1 MKNINEFVLNLKLND
16 ETSSSGT
23 VSIKTRDDID
33 DKFKWN
39 IEDMYPNHD
48 LWQRDVDTSLAMSSE
63 FIKLKG
69 KIIDSAQSL
78 FDAFTARDAIWQKIE
93 KAFVYSRMRRDEDN
107 RNELYQGMCDK
118 AQSAISKIN
127 ANMSFF
133 TPELLESSKDVI
145 DEFIDQ
151 LPQLSQY
158 KFLIDDMF
166 REKEHSLSQ
175 KEENILAQMGE
186 LMSAT
191 NNIFTMLNNAD
202 LTFGQITDKN
212 GESIEIT
219 HGNYISY
226 MENQDKNVR
235 KQAYEAMYTSYKNL
249 INTISTTY
257 NFNTKTDAVYA
268 KIRKYPS
275 SRAAAL
281 SSDNIDEVVYD
292 NLISV
297 VEKNLPTMHKYM
309 AIRKKMLGLETLNM
323 TDVYVPLVKIPQ
335 NPTSI
340 PGEKLNFQQAVDIMC
355 EALAPLGE
363 KYVSDVKAGVS
374 AGWIDVYE
382 NQGKTSGAYSF
393 GSYDSMPYI
402 LLNFASSL
410 KDVFTLVH
418 EMGHSMHSFYTRA
431 TQPYTYGDHSIFT
444 AEVASTVNENLLV
457 KYLLSKEE
465 NTEMRKYLINYHI
478 EEFRTTV
485 FRQTMF
491 AEFEKWSHEQI
502 EKGEPL
508 TAQSMCAYYLKL
520 NQKYF
525 GNEVEMD
532 DLIQYEWARIPHF
545 YNAFY
550 VYKYATGYSAAAAI
564 SDIILNEGPDDYL
577 KFLTTGSSNHPIPL
591 LKIAGVDM
599 SGKEPIERA
608 MKVFRSLVEQL
619 DELS

>member
-1 MKNINEFVLNLKLND
+1 M
-16 ETSSSGT
+16 
-23 VSIKTRDDID
+23 
-33 DKFKWN
+33 
-39 IEDMYPNHD
+39 
-48 LWQRDVDTSLAMSSE
+48 
-63 FIKLKG
+63 
-69 KIIDSAQSL
+69 
-78 FDAFTARDAIWQKIE
+78 
-93 KAFVYSRMRRDEDN
+93 
-107 RNELYQGMCDK
+107 
-118 AQSAISKIN
+118 
-127 ANMSFF
+127 
-133 TPELLESSKDVI
+133 
-145 DEFIDQ
+145 
-151 LPQLSQY
+151 
-158 KFLIDDMF
+158 
-166 REKEHSLSQ
+166 
-175 KEENILAQMGE
+175 
-186 LMSAT
+186 
-191 NNIFTMLNNAD
+191 
-202 LTFGQITDKN
+202 
-212 GESIEIT
+212 
-219 HGNYISY
+219 
-226 MENQDKNVR
+226 
-235 KQAYEAMYTSYKNL
+235 
-249 INTISTTY
+249 
-257 NFNTKTDAVYA
+257 
-268 KIRKYPS
+268 
-275 SRAAAL
+275 
-281 SSDNIDEVVYD
+281 
-292 NLISV
+292 
-297 VEKNLPTMHKYM
+297 
-309 AIRKKMLGLETLNM
+309 
-323 TDVYVPLVKIPQ
+323 
-335 NPTSI
+335 
-340 PGEKLNFQQAVDIMC
+340 
-355 EALAPLGE
+355 
-363 KYVSDVKAGVS
+363 
-374 AGWIDVYE
+374 
-382 NQGKTSGAYSF
+382 
-393 GSYDSMPYI
+393 
-402 LLNFASSL
+402 
-410 KDVFTLVH
+410 VH

>member
-1 MKNINEFVLNLKLND
+1 MKNIKKSVLNLKLND
-16 ETSSSGT
+16 ETSSSGA

-107 RNELYQGMCDK
+107 RNELYQGMCDT
-118 AQSAISKIN
+118 AQSAISKIS

-212 GESIEIT
+212 GEHIEIT

-281 SSDNIDEVVYD
+281 SSDNVDEVVYD

-340 PGEKLNFQQAVDIMC
+340 PGEKLDFKQAVDIMC

-418 EMGHSMHSFYTRA
+418 EMGHSMHSFYTRT

-465 NTEMRKYLINYHI
+465 NMEMRKYLINYHI

-608 MKVFRSLVEQL
+608 MKVFRNLVEQL

>member
-1 MKNINEFVLNLKLND
+1 
-16 ETSSSGT
+16 
-23 VSIKTRDDID
+23 
-33 DKFKWN
+33 
-39 IEDMYPNHD
+39 
-48 LWQRDVDTSLAMSSE
+48 
-63 FIKLKG
+63 
-69 KIIDSAQSL
+69 
-78 FDAFTARDAIWQKIE
+78 
-93 KAFVYSRMRRDEDN
+93 MRRDEDN

-118 AQSAISKIN
+118 AQSAISKIS

-212 GESIEIT
+212 GEHIEIT

-281 SSDNIDEVVYD
+281 SSDNVDEVVYD

-340 PGEKLNFQQAVDIMC
+340 PGEKLDFKQAVDIMC

-465 NTEMRKYLINYHI
+465 NMEMRKYLINYHI

-608 MKVFRSLVEQL
+608 MKVFRNLVEQL